1 MPSKQIRVIVVIVVR
16 PREVLPLPL
25 AIDYSLRRATDG
37 STRDARSAGT

>member
-1 MPSKQIRVIVVIVVR
+1 MSSKQIRVIAVIVVR
-16 PREVLPLPL
+16 PREVPPLPL